1 MNIIKACSIKLI
13 TINFKMNRGGHRRYK
28 SASDLHMQITGLL
41 LKPTDTRHTVNKT
54 NKKTAVIFYFEHAEP
69 ETVSED

>member
-28 SASDLHMQITGLL
+28 AASDLHMQITGLL
-41 LKPTDTRHTVNKT
+41 LKPTDTRHTVTKNI
-54 NKKTAVIFYFEHAEP
+54 KKMVVIFYFEHT